1 MYVFIVRVRDTV
13 CVRERES
20 AGDTEMDRER
30 DRERERERE
39 AARFL
44 MWKCFC
50 MLQRIAEVQVK
61 ETLQRCSVLL
71 R

>member
-1 MYVFIVRVRDTV
+1 M
-13 CVRERES
+13 CEREK
-20 AGDTEMDRER
+20 AREIQRWTERER

-61 ETLQRCSVLL
+61 ETLHVAVCC
-71 R
+71 